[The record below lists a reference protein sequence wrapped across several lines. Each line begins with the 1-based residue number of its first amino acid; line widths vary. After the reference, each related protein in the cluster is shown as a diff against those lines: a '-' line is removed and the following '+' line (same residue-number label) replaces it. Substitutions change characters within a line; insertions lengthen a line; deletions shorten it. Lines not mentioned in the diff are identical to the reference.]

1 MRKNAL
7 FMIIFVTILTFSS
20 GILLLVRKESSKTI
34 KTSLLKQWDRKFIK
48 TDLKKSFVVSRKN
61 HHQLTVLSESQGY
74 GMLIAANEGLEKI
87 HPIQA
92 KKQFQQLD
100 NYYLANRYG
109 RTNLMS
115 WKQVIYFKKHKL
127 KKFKNNATDGD
138 LYLAYSLIQAAK
150 AWPQNAA
157 SYRRQAKLILQDI
170 LKYDYNPQDG
180 LLTVGNWATSD
191 KKARNLLRTSDVLPK
206 QFTAFYHL
214 TGNRIWL
221 KIKQRMLATLLALSQ
236 QHKTGLLPDFAW
248 VNSKEPVAVAPKTV
262 SSKYDGAYY
271 YNACR
276 LPYNLAQ
283 SSDSQSQR
291 ILNKMM
297 KFFMQKKYISGGYHL
312 NGQKLNDY
320 QSASF
325 GAPIFYA
332 ALNNQKYNKLI
343 QQEKYIFMQK
353 LMSNNYYQ
361 SALIVLTLFNPN
373 FK

>member
-1 MRKNAL
+1 
-7 FMIIFVTILTFSS
+7 
-20 GILLLVRKESSKTI
+20 
-34 KTSLLKQWDRKFIK
+34 
-48 TDLKKSFVVSRKN
+48 
-61 HHQLTVLSESQGY
+61 
-74 GMLIAANEGLEKI
+74 AANEGLEKI
-87 HPIQA
+87 HSVQA

-109 RTNLMS
+109 GTHLMS
-115 WKQVIYFKKHKL
+115 WKQIISLEKKRL

-150 AWPQNAA
+150 AWPQNAV
-157 SYRRQAKLILQDI
+157 SYRQQAKLILQDI
-170 LKYDYNPQDG
+170 LKYDYNPKSG
-180 LLTVGNWATSD
+180 LLTVGNWATSN
-191 KKARNLLRTSDVLPK
+191 KRAQNLLRTSDVLPK

-221 KIKQRMLATLLALSQ
+221 KIKYRMLAELLSLSQ

-248 VNSKEPVAVAPKTV
+248 INSKGAVAVAPKTV
-262 SSKYDGAYY
+262 SSKYDGVYY

-297 KFFMQKKYISGGYHL
+297 KFFMQKKFISGGYRL

-332 ALNNQKYNKLI
+332 ALNNSKYNKLI

-353 LMSNNYYQ
+353 LMPNNYYQ

-373 FK
+373 FR